1 MISRKFINELPNY
14 IGQNV
19 TVCGFVNTVR
29 NQGGIKFILLRDNT
43 GFIQCVVLK
52 SNQIAFELAG
62 NIFNESVL
70 KISGLLKE
78 EKQAPGGFEILAEE
92 IEVLSVSEAELPIPV
107 NQDKIID
114 DVEVSKRMD
123 YRWLDLRDPEKL
135 KIFKVWTSLEEGFR
149 KVYRDLNFVQIY
161 TPSLVGTATEG
172 GSEVFE
178 VKYFDR
184 KAYLAQSPQF
194 YKQMAMASGFDRVF
208 ISNPMFRAEPSF
220 TTRHLTEFTMWDF
233 EISYVDSHH
242 DIMDIEEKLL
252 VSGLTQ
258 INHDLNLGIEIPST
272 PFPRVPF
279 EEGKK
284 ILKSRGIT
292 SDKEGDFSPEEEREL
307 CKYVKETYNSD
318 FVFITD
324 YLYSERPFYSKKHEE
339 NPKLSKSFDLL
350 YKGIEITSGAQRE
363 HRSDILEKQIA
374 EKGLNVSDFKDY
386 IDFFKYGCPPHGG
399 AGIGPGRIIM
409 QILNLSSVKESS
421 FLPRDVK
428 RLNP

>member
-1 MISRKFINELPNY
+1 MISRKYINELPDF
-14 IGQNV
+14 IGQNI

-43 GFIQCVVLK
+43 GYIQCVVLK
-52 SNQIAFELAG
+52 SNVVAFDLAG
-62 NIFNESVL
+62 NLFNESVV

-92 IEVLSVSEAELPIPV
+92 ITVLSNSNAELPIPV

-149 KVYRDLNFVQIY
+149 KVYRDLNFVQIN
-161 TPSLVGTATEG
+161 TPTLVGTATEG

-178 VKYFDR
+178 VSYFDR
-184 KAYLAQSPQF
+184 KAYLSQSPQF

-208 ISNPMFRAEPSF
+208 ISSPMFRAEPSF

-233 EISYVDSHH
+233 EVSYIDSHY
-242 DIMDIEEKLL
+242 DVMDIEEKLL
-252 VSGLTQ
+252 VSGLNQ
-258 INHDLNLGIEIPST
+258 VKIDLNLDIEIPSS
-272 PFPRVPF
+272 PFPKISF
-279 EEGKK
+279 EEAKK
-284 ILKSRGIT
+284 ILKNRGIVSEKT
-292 SDKEGDFSPEEEREL
+292 GDFTPEEEREL
-307 CKYVKETYNSD
+307 SRYVKEVYNSD
-318 FVFITD
+318 FVFVTE
-324 YLYSERPFYSKKHEE
+324 YYYSERPFYTKKLES
-339 NPKLSKSFDLL
+339 NPALSMSFDLL

-363 HRSDILEKQIA
+363 HRVDILEKQIA
-374 EKGLNVSDFKDY
+374 EKGLKVENFRDY
-386 IDFFKYGCPPHGG
+386 IEFFKYGCPPHGG
-399 AGIGPGRIIM
+399 AGIGPGRIVM

-421 FLPRDVK
+421 FIPRDVK